1 MTFCSRFLAESD
13 KRGVAFTAFSSA
25 LRTNSSAVAPSK
37 TGIFFIVMAI
47 IVNFIQM
54 YYFIVTQQNSMQI
67 FVVSTAWAVASFG
80 KIAWNP
86 AAYHNPMSVTEN

>member
-1 MTFCSRFLAESD
+1 
-13 KRGVAFTAFSSA
+13 
-25 LRTNSSAVAPSK
+25 
-37 TGIFFIVMAI
+37 
-47 IVNFIQM
+47 M

>member
-1 MTFCSRFLAESD
+1 
-13 KRGVAFTAFSSA
+13 
-25 LRTNSSAVAPSK
+25 
-37 TGIFFIVMAI
+37 
-47 IVNFIQM
+47 M

-86 AAYHNPMSVTEN
+86 ATDHNPMSVTEN